1 MSSQALEQ
9 VVGQIKRLSSEEQL
23 EVRNLLNQIPL
34 TLEEIDRRIQE
45 DLLAEGLVS
54 EIKPPRSSLP
64 KREFKPIEIKGKPI
78 SETIIEER
86 R

>member
-9 VVGQIKRLSSEEQL
+9 VVGQIKKLSAEEQI
-23 EVRNLLNQIPL
+23 EVRGLLNQITL
-34 TLEEIDRRIQE
+34 TPEEIDRRIQE

-54 EIKPPRSSLP
+54 EIKLPRSSLFES
-64 KREFKPIEIKGKPI
+64 EFKPIEIQGKPI